1 MTMATDQLVVLLVVA
16 MAAGFLARRVV
27 RSVRAARDTAAGCA
41 SDCGC
46 AAAGEEKARRL

>member
-1 MTMATDQLVVLLVVA
+1 MTTDQLVVLLVVA
-16 MAAGFLARRVV
+16 VAAGFLARRVV

-46 AAAGEEKARRL
+46 SAAADEAARRV